1 MTDAELAEPHLVAK
15 HNRLDLIGISLA
27 AFLIRLAW
35 VVFGSWE
42 SNDSQWYLATARN
55 LIRNRLFSADGIR
68 PTAYRPPLYSSLIA
82 AVWFGESEPVRIV
95 LVVQVLLGTLTV
107 ALVYLIAR
115 KHASRTIALIA
126 SAGLALAPMTG
137 RFTAV
142 ILTETLFTLLVTLG
156 VFWWSRQQYVLSGV
170 AFGLGIL
177 TRVTLLPFVVIL
189 VLLTLLRP
197 WKHLRRDYL
206 TIALVAL
213 AICSIWIVRN
223 AVVFHRF
230 IPVAASGYG
239 TNLLIGSMSIN
250 DADNVVRRKA
260 ILNSIDSAGGVTSSD
275 ETEFDRV
282 RLRGALKIV
291 TEDPLRWLA
300 VRARQYP
307 RLFIDSGSYL
317 FGDEGVPLASAFRQ
331 GRIGQ
336 VLIRIVMVLGNI
348 LVFLLALPGII
359 SRRDRV
365 IAMTEIL
372 LFPIF
377 LAIVALP
384 LWIEPRYGLP
394 MMPLIAILSAMGAG
408 EIWTFMKARF
418 AGSRG

>member
-1 MTDAELAEPHLVAK
+1 MTDAELVEPHLVAK
-15 HNRLDLIGISLA
+15 TNWLDLIGVSLVA
-27 AFLIRLAW
+27 LLVRLAW
-35 VVFGSWE
+35 AIFGYWE

-82 AVWFGESEPVRIV
+82 ALWFGDSEPVWQV
-95 LVVQVLLGTLTV
+95 LLVHVLLGTLTV

-115 KHASRTIALIA
+115 KHASRSTALIA
-126 SAGLALAPMTG
+126 SVGLALAPMTG

-197 WKHLRRDYL
+197 WKHLRREYL

-213 AICSIWIVRN
+213 AISSIWIVRN
-223 AVVFHRF
+223 ALVFHRF

-239 TNLLIGSMSIN
+239 TNLLIGSMV
-250 DADNVVRRKA
+250 DADNVVRRKDF
-260 ILNSIDSAGGVTSSD
+260 LMRVDGTGGVVND

-282 RLRGALKIV
+282 RMRAALKIIAG
-291 TEDPLRWLA
+291 DPVRWLA

-317 FGDEGVPLASAFRQ
+317 FGDEGVPLASAVRQ

-365 IAMTEIL
+365 VAMTEIL